1 MSAIIEYV
9 KSKLN
14 AEQSVAALHT
24 QTSSLILAGAGS
36 GKTRTLTYKIAY
48 LLFAQR
54 IPVQHILA
62 VTFTNKAANEMKE
75 RLVELTKE
83 MGEINDQWSMLNGEW
98 NSSVIARNEMK
109 WNDEAI
115 QDNTFSLDLPTAG
128 RSPDSDRDQ
137 ENDAISDFIS
147 HIQQTQ
153 PTHNNALHFSLY
165 DFKWIGTFHSIFL
178 KILKEDIEALG
189 MKYTKQFGIFDSGES
204 KSVVREILKQ
214 MWLQEVFKEP
224 EVKNFISKMK
234 NEGMTPQE
242 FIKRIQ
248 TDYDKSM
255 AQIYVEYQKSLENS
269 NMLDFDDL
277 LLLPYVLFSKKS
289 DVLEKRQNQFHYIM
303 VDEAQDTNWIQF
315 ELMKMLSGKHA
326 NITLIG
332 DDFQSIYGRRGA
344 VMENFLN
351 VKQYWPDIQMFKL
364 QINYRSRPHIV
375 HAGSHIIKNNVNQ
388 YQKDL
393 KAHRSGDDKI
403 VCFAHRDEMD
413 EAANTIDLIKKMKG
427 EKFQNWSD
435 IAILYRTNA
444 QSSPFE
450 QILVQEGIPYKIR
463 GAFKFFE
470 RKEIKDI
477 VAYIKYI
484 INPRDSVS
492 LKRIINVPGRKIGKT
507 SIDAVEQYAILHN
520 SSLHE
525 ALCDIAN
532 PAIDIGNAARNNIM
546 DFGKLMD
553 EIRVQW
559 SWLTPAELIEHIAKK
574 IQYRAFLLKEE
585 WGNESAADEKYENI
599 GQLIN
604 MAGKYDGVGEETLRL
619 FMEEVTLLTDAA
631 EQNSEQVD
639 SIKLMT
645 VHASKWLEF
654 PFVFIVWL
662 EDQIFP
668 LANAT
673 MEPKLLEEERRLMY
687 VAITRA
693 EDHVFLS
700 YAHSRMQRWQ
710 TKMNPPSR
718 FIDELPAEL
727 LKKYDLAGWWV
738 TANRQA
744 WPIIDE
750 GDTVKHKLFWPGYVL
765 EVWNNL
771 AIVKFYNPK
780 FGVRKIETRFLEII

>member
-1 MSAIIEYV
+1 MNAIVDYV
-9 KSKLN
+9 KSHLN
-14 AEQSVAALHT
+14 NEQSIAALHT
-24 QTSSLILAGAGS
+24 KTSSLILAGAGS

-48 LLFAQR
+48 LLFAEH
-54 IPVQHILA
+54 INPQHILA
-62 VTFTNKAANEMKE
+62 VTFTNKAAKEMKE
-75 RLVELTKE
+75 RLVQLTKE
-83 MGEINDQWSMLNGEW
+83 MGELNTGTVTSNQVRSIGDTEPNNSYTSPNDA
-98 NSSVIARNEMK
+98 SSK
-109 WNDEAI
+109 W
-115 QDNTFSLDLPTAG
+115 Q
-128 RSPDSDRDQ
+128 DSD
-137 ENDAISDFIS
+137 ISDFLS
-147 HIQQTQ
+147 HIEQTQ
-153 PTHNNALHFSLY
+153 TPSHGPSFSFH
-165 DFKWIGTFHSIFL
+165 DFTWIGTFHWVFL
-178 KILKEDIEALG
+178 KILKEDIEKLG
-189 MKYTKQFGIFDSGES
+189 MKYTKQFGIFDSNES
-204 KSVVREILKQ
+204 KTVVKEVLKQ
-214 MWLQEVFKEP
+214 MGLQEVFKEQ
-224 EVKNFISKMK
+224 EVKGVISRLK
-234 NEGMTPQE
+234 NEWMSPQE
-242 FIKRIQ
+242 FSKRIQ
-248 TDYDKSM
+248 TDHDKSM
-255 AQIYVEYQKSLENS
+255 ARIYTEYQKSLENS

-277 LLLPYVLFSKKS
+277 LLLPYVLLQKNN
-289 DVLEKRQNQFHYIM
+289 DVLSKRQQKFRYIM

-351 VKQYWPDIQMFKL
+351 VKQYRPDIQMFKL

-388 YQKDL
+388 YQKDMQP
-393 KAHRSGDDKI
+393 HRKGDDKI
-403 VCFAHRDEMD
+403 VVFAHRDEMD

-450 QILVQEGIPYKIR
+450 QVLVTEWIPYKIR

-484 INPRDSVS
+484 INPKDSVS
-492 LKRIINVPGRKIGKT
+492 LKRIINVPARKIGKT
-507 SIDAVEQYAILHN
+507 SIDSVEQYAITHN
-520 SSLHE
+520 MSLHE
-525 ALCDIAN
+525 ALCDIGN
-532 PAIDIGNAARNNIM
+532 PAIDVGNAAKNNM
-546 DFGKLMD
+546 MEFGALMD
-553 EIRVQW
+553 SIRVEWTKQ
-559 SWLTPAELIEHIAKK
+559 TPAELIENITKK
-574 IQYRAFLLKEE
+574 IQYRSFLLKEE

-604 MAGKYDGVGEETLRL
+604 MAGKYDGVGEEALRL

-631 EQNSEQVD
+631 EQGEQDVD
-639 SIKLMT
+639 CIKLMT

-654 PFVFIVWL
+654 PFVFIAGL

-668 LANAT
+668 LANAV

-718 FIDELPAEL
+718 FIDELPQEL
-727 LKKYDLAGWWV
+727 LKKYDLAGGWA
-738 TANRQA
+738 TASRQA
-744 WPIIDE
+744 WPIVDE
-750 GDTVKHKLFWPGYVL
+750 GDTVKHKLFGPGYVL

-780 FGVRKIETRFLEII
+780 FWVRKIETRFLEVI

>member
-1 MSAIIEYV
+1 MNAIVDYV
-9 KSKLN
+9 KSHLN
-14 AEQSVAALHT
+14 NEQSIAALHT
-24 QTSSLILAGAGS
+24 KTSSLILAGAGS

-48 LLFAQR
+48 LLFAEH
-54 IPVQHILA
+54 INPQHILA
-62 VTFTNKAANEMKE
+62 VTFTNKAAKEMKE
-75 RLVELTKE
+75 RLVQLTKE
-83 MGEINDQWSMLNGEW
+83 MGEINDQWNNVILNE
-98 NSSVIARNEMK
+98 AKRNEESSTK
-109 WNDEAI
+109 HPGSFASA
-115 QDNTFSLDLPTAG
+115 QD
-128 RSPDSDRDQ
+128 
-137 ENDAISDFIS
+137 DANNNISDFLS
-147 HIQQTQ
+147 HIEQTQ
-153 PTHNNALHFSLY
+153 TPSHGPSFSFN
-165 DFKWIGTFHSIFL
+165 DFTWIGTFHGVFL
-178 KILKEDIEALG
+178 KILKEDIEKLG
-189 MKYTKQFGIFDSGES
+189 MKYTKQFGIFDSNES
-204 KSVVREILKQ
+204 KTVVREVLKQ
-214 MWLQEVFKEP
+214 MGLQEVFKEQ
-224 EVKNFISKMK
+224 EIKWVISRLK
-234 NEGMTPQE
+234 NEWMTPQE
-242 FIKRIQ
+242 FSKRIQ
-248 TDYDKSM
+248 TDHDKSM
-255 AQIYVEYQKSLENS
+255 ARIYAEYQKSLENS

-277 LLLPYVLFSKKS
+277 LLLPYVLLQKNP
-289 DVLEKRQNQFHYIM
+289 DILGKRQQKFRYIM

-315 ELMKMLSGKHA
+315 ELMRMLSWKHA

-351 VKQYWPDIQMFKL
+351 VKQYRPDIQMFKL

-375 HAGSHIIKNNVNQ
+375 QAGSHIIKNNVNQ
-388 YQKDL
+388 YQKDM
-393 KAHRSGDDKI
+393 KPHRTGDDKI
-403 VCFAHRDEMD
+403 VVFAHRDEMD

-450 QILVQEGIPYKIR
+450 QVLVTQWVPYKIR

-484 INPRDSVS
+484 INPKDSVS
-492 LKRIINVPGRKIGKT
+492 LKRIINVPTRKIGKT
-507 SIDAVEQYAILHN
+507 SIDGVEQYAITHN
-520 SSLHE
+520 MSLHE
-525 ALCDIAN
+525 ALCDIGN
-532 PAIDIGNAARNNIM
+532 PAIEVGNAAKNNLM
-546 DFGKLMD
+546 EFGALMD
-553 EIRVQW
+553 SIRVEWTKQ
-559 SWLTPAELIEHIAKK
+559 TPAELIENIAKK

-604 MAGKYDGVGEETLRL
+604 MAGKYEGSGEEALRL

-631 EQNSEQVD
+631 EQGEQDVD
-639 SIKLMT
+639 CIKLMT

-654 PFVFIVWL
+654 PFVFIAGL

-668 LANAT
+668 LANAV

-718 FIDELPAEL
+718 FIDELPQEL
-727 LKKYDLAGWWV
+727 LKKYDLAGGWA
-738 TANRQA
+738 TASRQA
-744 WPIIDE
+744 WPIVDE
-750 GDTVKHKLFWPGYVL
+750 WDTVKHKLFGPGYVL

-780 FGVRKIETRFLEII
+780 FWVRKIETRFLEII

>member
-1 MSAIIEYV
+1 MNAIVDYV
-9 KSKLN
+9 KNHLN
-14 AEQSVAALHT
+14 NEQSIAALHT
-24 QTSSLILAGAGS
+24 KTSSLILAGAGS

-48 LLFAQR
+48 LLFAEH
-54 IPVQHILA
+54 INPQHILA
-62 VTFTNKAANEMKE
+62 VTFTNKAAKEMKE
-75 RLVELTKE
+75 RLVQLTKE
-83 MGEINDQWSMLNGEW
+83 MGELQQTDTKLQQTTSNTSQTNQWE
-98 NSSVIARNEMK
+98 
-109 WNDEAI
+109 
-115 QDNTFSLDLPTAG
+115 DN
-128 RSPDSDRDQ
+128 
-137 ENDAISDFIS
+137 NISDFLS
-147 HIQQTQ
+147 HIEQTQ
-153 PTHNNALHFSLY
+153 TPSQWPSFSFH
-165 DFKWIGTFHSIFL
+165 DFTWIGTFHWVFL
-178 KILKEDIEALG
+178 KMLKEDIEKLG

-204 KSVVREILKQ
+204 KSVVKEVLKQ
-214 MWLQEVFKEP
+214 MGLKDVFKEQ
-224 EVKNFISKMK
+224 EVKWVISRLK
-234 NEGMTPQE
+234 NEWMTPQE
-242 FIKRIQ
+242 FSKRIQ
-248 TDYDKSM
+248 TDHDKSM
-255 AQIYVEYQKSLENS
+255 ASIYTQYQKSLENS

-277 LLLPYVLFSKKS
+277 ILLPYVLFQKNN
-289 DVLEKRQNQFHYIM
+289 DILQKRQEKFRYIM

-326 NITLIG
+326 NITLIW

-375 HAGSHIIKNNVNQ
+375 AASSHIIKNNANQ
-388 YQKDL
+388 YQKDM
-393 KAHRSGDDKI
+393 KPHRTGDDKI
-403 VCFAHRDEMD
+403 VVFAHRDEMD
-413 EAANTIDLIKKMKG
+413 EAANTIDLMKKMKG
-427 EKFQNWSD
+427 EKFQNRSD

-450 QILVQEGIPYKIR
+450 QVLVTEWIPYKIR

-470 RKEIKDI
+470 RKEVKDI

-484 INPRDSVS
+484 INPKDSVS
-492 LKRIINVPGRKIGKT
+492 LKRIINIPSRKIGKT
-507 SIDAVEQYAILHN
+507 SIDGVEQYAIAHN
-520 SSLHE
+520 MSLHE

-532 PAIDIGNAARNNIM
+532 PAIDVGNAAKNNMM
-546 DFGKLMD
+546 DFGVLMD
-553 EIRVQW
+553 SIRVEWATQ
-559 SWLTPAELIEHIAKK
+559 TPAEIIENVTKK

-585 WGNESAADEKYENI
+585 GGNNSLADEKYENI

-604 MAGKYDGVGEETLRL
+604 MAGKYDGSGEEALRL

-631 EQNSEQVD
+631 QQGEEEVD
-639 SIKLMT
+639 CIKLMT

-654 PFVFIVWL
+654 PFVFIAGL

-668 LANAT
+668 LANAV

-718 FIDELPAEL
+718 FIDELPQEL
-727 LKKYDLAGWWV
+727 LKKYDLAGGWS
-738 TANRQA
+738 TASRQA
-744 WPIIDE
+744 WPIVDE
-750 GDTVKHKLFWPGYVL
+750 WDTVKHKLFWPGYVL

-780 FGVRKIETRFLEII
+780 FGVRKIETRFLEMV

>member
-1 MSAIIEYV
+1 MNAIVDYV
-9 KSKLN
+9 KSHLN
-14 AEQSVAALHT
+14 NEQAIAALHT
-24 QTSSLILAGAGS
+24 KTSSLILAGAGS

-48 LLFAQR
+48 LLFAEH
-54 IPVQHILA
+54 INPQHILA
-62 VTFTNKAANEMKE
+62 VTFTNKAAKEMKE
-75 RLVELTKE
+75 RLVQLTKE
-83 MGEINDQWSMLNGEW
+83 MGEINDQWWVVNGQW
-98 NSSVIARNEMK
+98 HTIPATTNN
-109 WNDEAI
+109 
-115 QDNTFSLDLPTAG
+115 QDN
-128 RSPDSDRDQ
+128 
-137 ENDAISDFIS
+137 NISDFLS
-147 HIQQTQ
+147 HIEQTQ
-153 PTHNNALHFSLY
+153 TPSHGPSFSFH
-165 DFKWIGTFHSIFL
+165 DFTWIGTFHGVFL
-178 KILKEDIEALG
+178 KILKDDIEKLG
-189 MKYTKQFGIFDSGES
+189 MKYTKQFGIFDSNES
-204 KSVVREILKQ
+204 KTVVKEILKQ
-214 MWLQEVFKEP
+214 MGLQEVFKEQ
-224 EVKNFISKMK
+224 EIKGVISRLK
-234 NEGMTPQE
+234 NEWMTPQE
-242 FIKRIQ
+242 FSKRIQ
-248 TDYDKSM
+248 TDHDKSM
-255 AQIYVEYQKSLENS
+255 ARIYTEYQKSLENS

-277 LLLPYVLFSKKS
+277 LLLPYVLLQKNR
-289 DVLEKRQNQFHYIM
+289 DVLEKRQQKFRYIM

-375 HAGSHIIKNNVNQ
+375 QAGSHIIKNNVNQ
-388 YQKDL
+388 YQKDMQP
-393 KAHRSGDDKI
+393 HRTGDDKI
-403 VCFAHRDEMD
+403 VVFAHRDEMD

-450 QILVQEGIPYKIR
+450 QVLVTQWVPYKIR

-484 INPRDSVS
+484 INPKDSVS
-492 LKRIINVPGRKIGKT
+492 LKRIINVPTRKIGKT
-507 SIDAVEQYAILHN
+507 SIDGVEQYAIAHN
-520 SSLHE
+520 MSLHE

-532 PAIDIGNAARNNIM
+532 PAIDVGNAAKNNLM
-546 DFGKLMD
+546 EFGALMD
-553 EIRVQW
+553 SIRVEGSKQ
-559 SWLTPAELIEHIAKK
+559 TPAELIENITKK
-574 IQYRAFLLKEE
+574 IQYRSFLLKEE

-604 MAGKYDGVGEETLRL
+604 MAGKYDGVGEEALRL

-631 EQNSEQVD
+631 EQGEQDVD
-639 SIKLMT
+639 CIKLMT

-654 PFVFIVWL
+654 PFVFIAGL

-668 LANAT
+668 LANAV

-718 FIDELPAEL
+718 FIDELPQEL
-727 LKKYDLAGWWV
+727 LKKYDLAGGWA
-738 TANRQA
+738 TASRQA
-744 WPIIDE
+744 WPIVDE
-750 GDTVKHKLFWPGYVL
+750 WDTVKHKLFWPGYVL

>member
-1 MSAIIEYV
+1 MNAIVDYV
-9 KSKLN
+9 KSHLN
-14 AEQSVAALHT
+14 NEQSTAALHT
-24 QTSSLILAGAGS
+24 KTSSLILAGAGS

-48 LLFAQR
+48 LLFAEH
-54 IPVQHILA
+54 INPQHILA
-62 VTFTNKAANEMKE
+62 VTFTNKAAKEMKE
-75 RLVELTKE
+75 RLVQLTKE
-83 MGEINDQWSMLNGEW
+83 MGEISQNTVTSNNVRSIGDTWHN
-98 NSSVIARNEMK
+98 NSYTSPPSSSK
-109 WNDEAI
+109 WQESNAI
-115 QDNTFSLDLPTAG
+115 G
-128 RSPDSDRDQ
+128 
-137 ENDAISDFIS
+137 DFLS
-147 HIQQTQ
+147 HIEQTQ
-153 PTHNNALHFSLY
+153 TPSHGPSFSFH
-165 DFKWIGTFHSIFL
+165 DFTWIGTFHWVFL
-178 KILKEDIEALG
+178 KILKEDIEKLG
-189 MKYTKQFGIFDSGES
+189 MKYTKQFGIFDSNES
-204 KSVVREILKQ
+204 KTVVKEVLKQ
-214 MWLQEVFKEP
+214 MGLQEVFKEQ
-224 EVKNFISKMK
+224 EIKWVISRLK
-234 NEGMTPQE
+234 NEWMTPQE
-242 FIKRIQ
+242 FSKRIQ
-248 TDYDKSM
+248 TDHDKSM
-255 AQIYVEYQKSLENS
+255 ARIYTQYQKSLENS

-277 LLLPYVLFSKKS
+277 ILLPYVLFQKNN
-289 DVLEKRQNQFHYIM
+289 DILQKRQQKFRYIM

-375 HAGSHIIKNNVNQ
+375 AASSHIIKNNPNQ
-388 YQKDL
+388 YQKDM
-393 KAHRSGDDKI
+393 KPHRTGDDKI
-403 VCFAHRDEMD
+403 VVFAHRDAMD

-427 EKFQNWSD
+427 EKFQNRSD

-450 QILVQEGIPYKIR
+450 QVLVTEWIPYKIR

-477 VAYIKYI
+477 VGYIKYI
-484 INPRDSVS
+484 INPKDSVS
-492 LKRIINVPGRKIGKT
+492 LKRIINIPTRKIGKT
-507 SIDAVEQYAILHN
+507 SIDGVEQYAIAHN
-520 SSLHE
+520 MSLHE
-525 ALCDIAN
+525 ALCDIGN
-532 PAIDIGNAARNNIM
+532 PAIDVGNAAKNNM
-546 DFGKLMD
+546 MEFGVLMD
-553 EIRVQW
+553 SIRVEWAKQ
-559 SWLTPAELIEHIAKK
+559 TPGELIENIAKK

-585 WGNESAADEKYENI
+585 WGNDSLAEEKYENI

-604 MAGKYDGVGEETLRL
+604 MAGKYEWSGEDALRL

-631 EQNSEQVD
+631 QQGEEDVD
-639 SIKLMT
+639 CIKLMT

-654 PFVFIVWL
+654 PFVFIAGL

-668 LANAT
+668 LANAI

-718 FIDELPAEL
+718 FIDELPQEL
-727 LKKYDLAGWWV
+727 LKKYDLAGWWA
-738 TANRQA
+738 TDSRQA
-744 WPIIDE
+744 WPIVDE

-780 FGVRKIETRFLEII
+780 FGVRKIETRFLEIV